1 MGLGKKLTDII
12 ASRNLK
18 VTQVAQMADV
28 PASTLYSIIDRDN
41 KKVDIDV
48 LIRICKALDVS
59 TDYILQNDDVAETI
73 VLDNHEKKVITAYRN
88 NPDMQPAV
96 DRLLLI
102 DNGSAQQSVIFRA
115 ASSKDNHSAEI
126 TTTSKDFSKIKQS
139 DDDTI

>member
-102 DNGSAQQSVIFRA
+102 DSEPAQQSVIFRA
-115 ASSKDNHSAEI
+115 ANSAENHAPEI
-126 TTTSKDFSKIKQS
+126 TTTTKDFSKIPPTKHKL
-139 DDDTI
+139 

>member
-102 DNGSAQQSVIFRA
+102 DNGPAQQSVIFRA

-126 TTTSKDFSKIKQS
+126 ITTSKDFSKIKQS

>member
-48 LIRICKALDVS
+48 LIRICKALNVS

-102 DNGSAQQSVIFRA
+102 DSEPAQQSVIFRA
-115 ASSKDNHSAEI
+115 ASSKDNHSAKI
-126 TTTSKDFSKIKQS
+126 TTTTKDFSKIKQS

>member
-73 VLDNHEKKVITAYRN
+73 VLYNHEKKVITAYRN

-102 DNGSAQQSVIFRA
+102 DSEPAQQSVIFRA
-115 ASSKDNHSAEI
+115 ASSAENHAPEI
-126 TTTSKDFSKIKQS
+126 TTTTKDFSKIPPTKHKL
-139 DDDTI
+139 

>member
-115 ASSKDNHSAEI
+115 ANSTENHAPEI
-126 TTTSKDFSKIKQS
+126 TTTTKDFSKIPPTKHKL
-139 DDDTI
+139 

>member
-88 NPDMQPAV
+88 NPDMQSAV

-102 DNGSAQQSVIFRA
+102 DNGPAQQSVIFRA
-115 ASSKDNHSAEI
+115 ASSTENHAPEI
-126 TTTSKDFSKIKQS
+126 TTTTKDFSKIPPTKHKL
-139 DDDTI
+139 

>member
-102 DNGSAQQSVIFRA
+102 NDGPAQQSVIFRA

>member
-102 DNGSAQQSVIFRA
+102 NDGSAQQSVIFRA
-115 ASSKDNHSAEI
+115 ANSAENHAPEI
-126 TTTSKDFSKIKQS
+126 TTTTKDFSKIPPTKHKL
-139 DDDTI
+139 

>member
-102 DNGSAQQSVIFRA
+102 DSGSAQQSVIFRA
-115 ASSKDNHSAEI
+115 ANSAENHAPEI
-126 TTTSKDFSKIKQS
+126 TTTTKDFSKIKQS